1 MPGPLS
7 PDSPPLRSRS
17 HLEGLSLLVSCPSS
31 AIPPFWLRLSASLIS
46 FLHIVGSRICRFVG
60 ICPWHTHVA
69 ELFAVRICV
78 IEERPSQLFP
88 QRFYCPIFLM
98 YFVLRAPPVLA
109 GMLYNSER
117 PTQLCGFADT
127 ELHDSS
133 CRNHK
138 RRIVHERSTDG
149 PLLSNHF
156 QCSRSP
162 AILSC
167 VEMLQRA
174 CLLDA

>member
-1 MPGPLS
+1 MPVLKEHFLNIVCLKYSTEEQYGHTPCRFLFNYPVPFS
-7 PDSPPLRSRS
+7 KTWSISRFPDSLPNSRIGADTTFFLTFLPFSTENTPPPVINLP
-17 HLEGLSLLVSCPSS
+17 GSS
-31 AIPPFWLRLSASLIS
+31 AASMS
-46 FLHIVGSRICRFVG
+46 
-60 ICPWHTHVA
+60 W
-69 ELFAVRICV
+69 
-78 IEERPSQLFP
+78 
-88 QRFYCPIFLM
+88 
-98 YFVLRAPPVLA
+98 
-109 GMLYNSER
+109 NSEC
-117 PTQLCGFADT
+117 PTKPCGFADT
-127 ELHDSS
+127 ESQDSS

-138 RRIVHERSTDG
+138 KRIVYEKSTDG